1 MIFLQTYLLN
11 IPTKPPA
18 VYATQLPQQ
27 LNPCHKCDGSV
38 SYKDKLVTR
47 KEFRSMLFHRRICC
61 SLEGLEIEQRSIF
74 FLWKRYFFCLVTSV
88 KQKKFWVPRRNRTSD
103 LRIPRSD
110 AIPQRLYSKQG
121 LLRSS
126 YMTCVLH
133 NASLRIGPSS
143 PWNLCGSVV
152 EHQSAESAGLT
163 CDSSKRLR
171 IFPLSHARDMT
182 KKLFSLFLYRAQNLP
197 SFLFYFFL
205 CFLNRNAFLLSWCY
219 EMDHFSRGNAF
230 IFSTKFKWYE
240 VNIQISLTQKIAVII
255 HI

>member
-1 MIFLQTYLLN
+1 MLLDYHN
-11 IPTKPPA
+11 NWILVISA
-18 VYATQLPQQ
+18 VAQYHIKTNLLPGKHFGVYYFIDVFVA
-27 LNPCHKCDGSV
+27 LLRGWKSNRDLFFFFE
-38 SYKDKLVTR
+38 KD
-47 KEFRSMLFHRRICC
+47 I
-61 SLEGLEIEQRSIF
+61 
-74 FLWKRYFFCLVTSV
+74 FFCLVTSV

-126 YMTCVLH
+126 YMTRVLH
-133 NASLRIGPSS
+133 NASLRNGPSS

-182 KKLFSLFLYRAQNLP
+182 KKTFFSISLPSSKLAIFLILFFSLF
-197 SFLFYFFL
+197 
-205 CFLNRNAFLLSWCY
+205 
-219 EMDHFSRGNAF
+219 
-230 IFSTKFKWYE
+230 FK
-240 VNIQISLTQKIAVII
+240 
-255 HI
+255 